1 MRVEREDVGVVY
13 VAAGPDGAP
22 GAFDRLIEAL
32 AGPGE
37 APEGFDKLDAS
48 LPLFG
53 GREFYGVYPAPDGG
67 YRACATLREGDD
79 PDGLGLATWVVPGGE
94 YEYREI
100 PNDPDRIGGTFAA
113 MEAEHPRDEGRPGI
127 EFYPDRRRI
136 VLFLPVREPA

>member
-1 MRVEREDVGVVY
+1 MRVEHEDVEVVY

-37 APEGFDKLDAS
+37 APGGYDKLDAS

-94 YEYREI
+94 YERREI
-100 PNDPDRIGGTFAA
+100 ENAPNLIGQTFKA
-113 MEAEHPRDEGRPGI
+113 MEAEHPRDEERPGI
-127 EFYPDRRRI
+127 EFYPNRQKI
-136 VLFLPVREPA
+136 ILFLPVKDES